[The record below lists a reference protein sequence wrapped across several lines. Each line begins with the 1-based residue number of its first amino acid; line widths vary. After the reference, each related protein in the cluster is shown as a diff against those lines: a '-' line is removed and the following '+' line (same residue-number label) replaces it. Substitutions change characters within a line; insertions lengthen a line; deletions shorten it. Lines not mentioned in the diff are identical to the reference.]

1 MRAVITRVKSAEVKI
16 DGRTHSQI
24 VKGLLILLGVSTS
37 DSATDAEYLAKKIS
51 QMRIFED
58 SEEKLNLSCSQ
69 TGGSMMVVSNFTLY
83 ANTQKGNRPSFV
95 DAARPEL
102 AKPLYE
108 YFVALLRDA
117 GYRTETGVF
126 GAYMELESV
135 NDGPITVV
143 MDTEDVFGKVE
154 KK

>member
-16 DGRTHSQI
+16 DGMTHSKI
-24 VKGLLILLGVSTS
+24 GNGLLILLGVSTT
-37 DSATDAEYLAKKIS
+37 DSMADAEYLAKKIS

-69 TGGSMMVVSNFTLY
+69 VSGSMMVVSNFTLY

-108 YFVALLRDA
+108 YFVSLLCDA
-117 GYRTETGVF
+117 GYKTVTGVF
-126 GAYMELESV
+126 GAYMELESI
-135 NDGPITVV
+135 NDGPITVF
-143 MDTEDVFGKVE
+143 MDTDDVLGKAE
-154 KK
+154 K

>member
-1 MRAVITRVKSAEVKI
+1 MKAVITRVKSAEVKI
-16 DGRTHSQI
+16 DGATHSKI
-24 VKGLLILLGVSTS
+24 GKGLLILLGVST
-37 DSATDAEYLAKKIS
+37 TDTKSEAEYLARKIS

-58 SEEKLNLSCSQ
+58 SEEKLNLSCDQ
-69 TGGSMMVVSNFTLY
+69 VGGDMMVVSNFTLY

-102 AKPLYE
+102 ARPLYE
-108 YFVALLRDA
+108 YFVSLLKDA
-117 GYRTETGVF
+117 GYKTETGVF